1 MGFMTGSGCLSRVMG
16 PVFVTYI
23 YEEYG
28 TIWTFGLTTVMM
40 AVCLV
45 WLLCFQKYL
54 NPTELKARGEDEKGQ
69 ELMEGTNFVSVNL
82 DDDIDGSGKAEKGHA
97 VT

>member
-28 TIWTFGLTTVMM
+28 TIWTFGFTTVMM
-40 AVCLV
+40 FICLI
-45 WLLCFQKYL
+45 WLVFFRKIF
-54 NPTELKARGEDEKGQ
+54 ELVEPKPQNLEEGQ
-69 ELMEGTNFVSVNL
+69 ELKGNL
-82 DDDIDGSGKAEKGHA
+82 DFESIVLDSNKEIKQNGNISQ
-97 VT
+97 